1 MDPNMLSTS
10 GIDLFNVPEAD
21 EEFEDYFLADSGS
34 ELDDSIEDPQF
45 TLEGLESDTTEIY
58 YEESEEEQI
67 RQPIP
72 EDEGWTEVRLPLEKP
87 TFSGTSGPKAAF
99 FPGTLSPY
107 SVFKQFFDEELFR
120 TIKLETNKYARMVI
134 DKERKKGPLNPRG
147 LLAKWKAVSIAEL
160 KIFLAIIIHMS
171 LVVKPRLREY
181 WSNHIGMRTAF
192 CKSTG
197 MARERFE
204 AILSILHLNDNM
216 LYIPP
221 GQPGYDPI
229 YKIRTLFD
237 SLVNKF
243 RIWYSPDEKLTIN
256 EAICP
261 FRGRV
266 HFRVYIKGKPHKY
279 GIKIYEFCESS
290 TGYTCNLDIYTGR
303 HPHQDIQYNSILS
316 LVDRIAEPYYQKG
329 HIIYFDRWFSSP
341 QLFNHLWEKKT
352 LAVGTVRH
360 NRKGLPK
367 KAFSKKMKKGES
379 LFCQN
384 SQLLALKWRDTRD
397 VFMIATT
404 QDSSIIQAQKKIRR
418 QPQTI
423 SITKPAIEVDYNKN
437 KAGVDRS
444 DQFMVYYP
452 FHRRTLKWW
461 KKLFFHIFGLTIV
474 NSHIVY
480 NKLTTGRKMP
490 LREYHLAIMERLVE
504 EAGTEIL
511 DEQPSAS
518 GSSERLIG
526 KHFLT
531 KIPATGKTTIQK
543 RCKVCSDKGKRSS
556 DSNSTARQSSFKLA
570 TVGVN
575 CDVKEGA
582 IFLND
587 LEAKNFKGRRLDSS
601 SLTRFGQDPQSPLMI
616 LAALAWILSILDRL
630 VLLALI
636 QAWVAYSKIGLTSA
650 RYIVRKILALAPQ
663 FKPEAPH
670 SSGVKCEGNVQGKIA
685 CANVLSDLYAMGVTE
700 CDNILMILGV
710 SNKMKPEERDVVI
723 PLMMKGFQDFAHQ
736 AGTNVTGGQTVLN
749 PWVMIGGVATSI
761 CSPDEIIMPDM
772 AMPGDVLVLTKPL
785 GTQLA
790 VAAHSWLEVPDK
802 WERLSTVVTEEDIR
816 KAYFRASD
824 SMARSNRTAAKL
836 MHRYQAHCATDV
848 TGFGLLGHANNM
860 AKVQRHEVSFTIHNL
875 PIIAKLAS
883 IATTARV
890 MTSLLTGLCPETS
903 GGLLICLPREQ
914 AAIFCKDIELQEGY
928 PAWIIGIVEKG
939 NRTAKLIDKP
949 RIIEVPSRDT
959 PDTLW

>member
-1 MDPNMLSTS
+1 MDHNMPSTS

-58 YEESEEEQI
+58 HEESEEEQI
-67 RQPIP
+67 RQPTP

-204 AILSILHLNDNM
+204 AILSMLHLNDNM
-216 LYIPP
+216 LYIPH

-243 RIWYSPDEKLTIN
+243 RTWYSPDEKLTID

-279 GIKIYEFCESS
+279 GIKIYEICESS

-303 HPHQDIQYNSILS
+303 HPHQDLQYNSILS

-367 KAFSKKMKKGES
+367 KAFSKKLKKGES
-379 LFCQN
+379 IFCQN

-404 QDSSIIQAQKKIRR
+404 QDSSMIQAQKKIRR

-423 SITKPAIEVDYNKN
+423 SITKPAIVVDYNKN

-444 DQFMVYYP
+444 DQFMAYYP

-490 LREYHLAIMERLVE
+490 LREYHLAIMERLME

-556 DSNSTARQSSFKLA
+556 GKRYRVGCVAKVVINNTELTEHPPFGVISGKLDDHVTSNKTIVLKRVSQRHPGKTRVQSLTNNYQVTKDDRNFLDCHAEFILLGDLPQGHGLTFHLSEVHRGVDDKTERFFLRGHTMGLEFLTQPSLIVYITAVKQNGGMARKEFIKQLALQLMRDALNMRNQAKNLSRDLQVLIQKHAGTSSLEGYGGAASVLMLESAAKASMLGMTSNYRQSQTFSKVCL
-570 TVGVN
+570 
-575 CDVKEGA
+575 DHGA
-582 IFLND
+582 
-587 LEAKNFKGRRLDSS
+587 
-601 SLTRFGQDPQSPLMI
+601 MI
-616 LAALAWILSILDRL
+616 NESCTPIP
-630 VLLALI
+630 
-636 QAWVAYSKIGLTSA
+636 YS
-650 RYIVRKILALAPQ
+650 
-663 FKPEAPH
+663 
-670 SSGVKCEGNVQGKIA
+670 
-685 CANVLSDLYAMGVTE
+685 M
-700 CDNILMILGV
+700 
-710 SNKMKPEERDVVI
+710 
-723 PLMMKGFQDFAHQ
+723 
-736 AGTNVTGGQTVLN
+736 
-749 PWVMIGGVATSI
+749 
-761 CSPDEIIMPDM
+761 
-772 AMPGDVLVLTKPL
+772 
-785 GTQLA
+785 
-790 VAAHSWLEVPDK
+790 
-802 WERLSTVVTEEDIR
+802 
-816 KAYFRASD
+816 
-824 SMARSNRTAAKL
+824 RS
-836 MHRYQAHCATDV
+836 
-848 TGFGLLGHANNM
+848 
-860 AKVQRHEVSFTIHNL
+860 
-875 PIIAKLAS
+875 
-883 IATTARV
+883 
-890 MTSLLTGLCPETS
+890 
-903 GGLLICLPREQ
+903 
-914 AAIFCKDIELQEGY
+914 
-928 PAWIIGIVEKG
+928 
-939 NRTAKLIDKP
+939 
-949 RIIEVPSRDT
+949 
-959 PDTLW
+959 

>member
-1 MDPNMLSTS
+1 MDHNMPSTS

-34 ELDDSIEDPQF
+34 ELDDSIEVPQF

-58 YEESEEEQI
+58 HEESEEEQI
-67 RQPIP
+67 RQPTP

-204 AILSILHLNDNM
+204 AILSMLHLNDNM
-216 LYIPP
+216 LYIPH

-243 RIWYSPDEKLTIN
+243 RTWYSPDEKLTID

-266 HFRVYIKGKPHKY
+266 HFRVYIKSKPHKY
-279 GIKIYEFCESS
+279 GIKIYEICESS

-303 HPHQDIQYNSILS
+303 HPHQDLQYNSILS

-329 HIIYFDRWFSSP
+329 HIIYFD
-341 QLFNHLWEKKT
+341 
-352 LAVGTVRH
+352 
-360 NRKGLPK
+360 
-367 KAFSKKMKKGES
+367 
-379 LFCQN
+379 

-404 QDSSIIQAQKKIRR
+404 QDSSMIQAQKKIRR

-423 SITKPAIEVDYNKN
+423 SITKPAIVVDYNKN

-444 DQFMVYYP
+444 DQFMAYYP

-490 LREYHLAIMERLVE
+490 LREYHLAIMERLME

-556 DSNSTARQSSFKLA
+556 GKRQFGVFNQRRGRTSKICYSTLADLKANTKIKIVKMKKPKMSPAFSSFTNVSAIQADGLA
-570 TVGVN
+570 PRNLRNFGYPLPFIDQHCYNPSHHRTQQTFKTTCYIDYSPTNLKIALEMKKYGIKFFFRTPRTIGNILRNPITKSTTDQNPLQKKNAIYSVSCIDCPSIYVGETSRKIQTRL
-575 CDVKEGA
+575 KEHTYNMKTKDPRSL
-582 IFLND
+582 IFQHTMNTGH
-587 LEAKNFKGRRLDSS
+587 KFNLDSPTCHYS
-601 SLTRFGQDPQSPLMI
+601 NITTKSERLILESLISKQHNSINRRIDIPEQFCHIPYHKNQISR
-616 LAALAWILSILDRL
+616 LSI
-630 VLLALI
+630 
-636 QAWVAYSKIGLTSA
+636 
-650 RYIVRKILALAPQ
+650 
-663 FKPEAPH
+663 H
-670 SSGVKCEGNVQGKIA
+670 SLK
-685 CANVLSDLYAMGVTE
+685 LY
-700 CDNILMILGV
+700 
-710 SNKMKPEERDVVI
+710 
-723 PLMMKGFQDFAHQ
+723 
-736 AGTNVTGGQTVLN
+736 
-749 PWVMIGGVATSI
+749 
-761 CSPDEIIMPDM
+761 
-772 AMPGDVLVLTKPL
+772 
-785 GTQLA
+785 
-790 VAAHSWLEVPDK
+790 
-802 WERLSTVVTEEDIR
+802 
-816 KAYFRASD
+816 
-824 SMARSNRTAAKL
+824 
-836 MHRYQAHCATDV
+836 
-848 TGFGLLGHANNM
+848 
-860 AKVQRHEVSFTIHNL
+860 
-875 PIIAKLAS
+875 
-883 IATTARV
+883 
-890 MTSLLTGLCPETS
+890 
-903 GGLLICLPREQ
+903 
-914 AAIFCKDIELQEGY
+914 
-928 PAWIIGIVEKG
+928 
-939 NRTAKLIDKP
+939 
-949 RIIEVPSRDT
+949 
-959 PDTLW
+959 

>member
-1 MDPNMLSTS
+1 MPSTS
-10 GIDLFNVPEAD
+10 GIDLLNVPEAD

-58 YEESEEEQI
+58 YEESEEGVTILIFLSSYSYISPFFFLQI
-67 RQPIP
+67 RQPTP
-72 EDEGWTEVRLPLEKP
+72 EDEGWTEC
-87 TFSGTSGPKAAF
+87 
-99 FPGTLSPY
+99 
-107 SVFKQFFDEELFR
+107 
-120 TIKLETNKYARMVI
+120 TN
-134 DKERKKGPLNPRG
+134 
-147 LLAKWKAVSIAEL
+147 L
-160 KIFLAIIIHMS
+160 K
-171 LVVKPRLREY
+171 VYNTPRLREY

-204 AILSILHLNDNM
+204 AILSMLHLNDNM
-216 LYIPP
+216 LYIPH

-243 RIWYSPDEKLTIN
+243 RTWYSPDEKLTID

-279 GIKIYEFCESS
+279 GIKICESS

-303 HPHQDIQYNSILS
+303 HPHQSLQYNSILS

-367 KAFSKKMKKGES
+367 KAFSKKLKKGES

-404 QDSSIIQAQKKIRR
+404 QDSSMIQAQKKIRR

-423 SITKPAIEVDYNKN
+423 SITKPAIVVDYNKN
-437 KAGVDRS
+437 KAGVDIS
-444 DQFMVYYP
+444 DQFMAYYP

-480 NKLTTGRKMP
+480 NKLTTGQKMP
-490 LREYHLAIMERLVE
+490 LREYHLAIIERLME

-543 RCKVCSDKGKRSS
+543 RCKVCSDKGKRFSVKDILLIPESVEYYYIQLVNMYICIKESS
-556 DSNSTARQSSFKLA
+556 SR
-570 TVGVN
+570 
-575 CDVKEGA
+575 KEPIIMTDFPDRPWKEVAMDLCQFEGKH
-582 IFLND
+582 FLVITD
-587 LEAKNFKGRRLDSS
+587 YYSRYPEFSRLDNSS
-601 SLTRFGQDPQSPLMI
+601 AETVI
-616 LAALAWILSILDRL
+616 LHTKSIFARHEIPEL
-630 VLLALI
+630 VRTDN
-636 QAWVAYSKIGLTSA
+636 G
-650 RYIVRKILALAPQ
+650 PQ
-663 FKPEAPH
+663 FKNYLFQNFEKRYAFRH
-670 SSGVKCEGNVQGKIA
+670 IKSSI
-685 CANVLSDLYAMGVTE
+685 
-700 CDNILMILGV
+700 
-710 SNKMKPEERDVVI
+710 
-723 PLMMKGFQDFAHQ
+723 
-736 AGTNVTGGQTVLN
+736 
-749 PWVMIGGVATSI
+749 
-761 CSPDEIIMPDM
+761 
-772 AMPGDVLVLTKPL
+772 
-785 GTQLA
+785 
-790 VAAHSWLEVPDK
+790 
-802 WERLSTVVTEEDIR
+802 
-816 KAYFRASD
+816 
-824 SMARSNRTAAKL
+824 
-836 MHRYQAHCATDV
+836 
-848 TGFGLLGHANNM
+848 
-860 AKVQRHEVSFTIHNL
+860 
-875 PIIAKLAS
+875 
-883 IATTARV
+883 
-890 MTSLLTGLCPETS
+890 
-903 GGLLICLPREQ
+903 
-914 AAIFCKDIELQEGY
+914 
-928 PAWIIGIVEKG
+928 
-939 NRTAKLIDKP
+939 
-949 RIIEVPSRDT
+949 
-959 PDTLW
+959 